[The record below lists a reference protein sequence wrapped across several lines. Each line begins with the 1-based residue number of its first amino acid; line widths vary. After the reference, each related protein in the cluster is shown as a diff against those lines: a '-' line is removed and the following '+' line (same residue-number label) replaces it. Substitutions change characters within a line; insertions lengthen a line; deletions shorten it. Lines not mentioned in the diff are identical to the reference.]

1 MNKKIFAIAVI
12 TMFLIT
18 GLTTIP
24 AQIVPVSLNNNEIT
38 TQNNNIDQPDDIKL
52 SESTLLEILD
62 SVTIGDL
69 VELLRDYVQDNSH
82 EMPYKTMMMR
92 FLENGIQ
99 SMEKLGLTSKT
110 TLFKARDL
118 LSFSFFDRGQVK
130 YRSFLI
136 NILPLQATVSTII
149 PSYEVNISK
158 IEVNPFGNLTVK
170 FELFVKVIPFI
181 DRITTRQFGI
191 LRPLLTQSA
200 IIWPTIGGRI
210 TIAGFTL
217 FILAFGPRIKW
228 TRATSR

>member
-92 FLENGIQ
+92 FL
-99 SMEKLGLTSKT
+99 
-110 TLFKARDL
+110 
-118 LSFSFFDRGQVK
+118 
-130 YRSFLI
+130 
-136 NILPLQATVSTII
+136 
-149 PSYEVNISK
+149 
-158 IEVNPFGNLTVK
+158 
-170 FELFVKVIPFI
+170 
-181 DRITTRQFGI
+181 
-191 LRPLLTQSA
+191 
-200 IIWPTIGGRI
+200 
-210 TIAGFTL
+210 
-217 FILAFGPRIKW
+217 
-228 TRATSR
+228 